1 MVTKIPIAKHAAAT
15 PAAVLALV
23 SCLPVCSPMGIMAIS
38 APRLKKPMP
47 RMSSTAPTRNIISV
61 ASGMGVMVTHSAN
74 TISVT
79 GSTAARD
86 S

>member
-1 MVTKIPIAKHAAAT
+1 
-15 PAAVLALV
+15 
-23 SCLPVCSPMGIMAIS
+23 MGIMAMS

-61 ASGMGVMVTHSAN
+61 ASGMGVMVTHSTN